1 MFDYRKIEETD
12 TTVEYEY
19 SIEGDPNNTG
29 RIRLDVSTGNG
40 YPINHTDSINHIR
53 YASKLISYLEKCIS
67 SGSIP
72 ESGTYMWY

>member
-1 MFDYRKIEETD
+1 MLYAAVRKIEETD

-40 YPINHTDSINHIR
+40 YPINHTDFH
-53 YASKLISYLEKCIS
+53 
-67 SGSIP
+67 
-72 ESGTYMWY
+72 